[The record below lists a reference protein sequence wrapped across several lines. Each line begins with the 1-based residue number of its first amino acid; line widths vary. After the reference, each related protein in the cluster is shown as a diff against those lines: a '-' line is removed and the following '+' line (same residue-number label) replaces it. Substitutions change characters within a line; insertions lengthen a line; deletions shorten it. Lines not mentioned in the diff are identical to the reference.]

1 MGAALISSVGG
12 VRGSHQNAE
21 ECVLL
26 GHVVCWSVL

>member
-21 ECVLL
+21 ERVHL
-26 GHVVCWSVL
+26 GQVVYWSVL